1 MLEQGTSVG
10 SSGAKVEGASH
21 NDFSSERL
29 RLGERDASA
38 CMPLGE
44 KLQVEALFGRPSQAW
59 RYRRWLGDGGEQR
72 LSEFS
77 GELSKPDLEAVEFW
91 GCDAY
96 RLSSRGFDVFPTV
109 NVRRCV
115 RAKGCQLAALE
126 TQTVQ
131 YGRCCQ
137 M

>member
-1 MLEQGTSVG
+1 M
-10 SSGAKVEGASH
+10 
-21 NDFSSERL
+21 
-29 RLGERDASA
+29 
-38 CMPLGE
+38 GE
-44 KLQVEALFGRPSQAW
+44 KAEEAQRTRHIGVFVCKAAVDETLFGRVSRAW